1 MYLWVFN
8 RVQFQ
13 DCMNVVRKLTK
24 LLLELKQYDTT
35 LGGVAHVDAEIALL
49 LQILQLR
56 FTRPS
61 VWETS

>member
-13 DCMNVVRKLTK
+13 DCMNIVRKLTK
-24 LLLELKQYDTT
+24 LLLELKQYDAT
-35 LGGVAHVDAEIALL
+35 LCGVAHVGTEIALL
-49 LQILQLR
+49 LQFLQLR
-56 FTRPS
+56 FTRQS

>member
-13 DCMNVVRKLTK
+13 DSMNVVRELTK

-35 LGGVAHVDAEIALL
+35 LDGVAHVDFDVALL
-49 LQILQLR
+49 LKFPQLI